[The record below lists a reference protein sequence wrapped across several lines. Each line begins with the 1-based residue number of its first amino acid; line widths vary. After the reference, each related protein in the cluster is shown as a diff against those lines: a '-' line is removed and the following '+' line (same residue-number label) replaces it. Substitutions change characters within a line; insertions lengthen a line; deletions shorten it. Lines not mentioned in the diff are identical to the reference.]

1 MSTNTEHIQINTSI
15 KETLALVSKQESFET
30 SDSLLE
36 SIKTFENE
44 LSHLKKVL
52 HIYSKSI
59 SLII

>member
-15 KETLALVSKQESFET
+15 KETLALVSKQESSET
-30 SDSLLE
+30 SNSLLE

-52 HIYSKSI
+52 HIYTAN
-59 SLII
+59 LYH